1 MIPGLP
7 LDSRDIGKTE
17 RETLPLRSKRMDRE
31 NPHLQRLA
39 VLGWQSAE
47 PFFFFLRSFLLSIF
61 FCRSAAVNVQ
71 RGACVLAER
80 SIGGRD
86 ERWNEKGEERGI
98 EKARNEGSSNVCVR
112 RREFLG

>member
-47 PFFFFLRSFLLSIF
+47 PFFFFFVLSCCLSSFAALPLLMCSE
-61 FCRSAAVNVQ
+61 A
-71 RGACVLAER
+71 L
-80 SIGGRD
+80 
-86 ERWNEKGEERGI
+86 
-98 EKARNEGSSNVCVR
+98 VC
-112 RREFLG
+112 